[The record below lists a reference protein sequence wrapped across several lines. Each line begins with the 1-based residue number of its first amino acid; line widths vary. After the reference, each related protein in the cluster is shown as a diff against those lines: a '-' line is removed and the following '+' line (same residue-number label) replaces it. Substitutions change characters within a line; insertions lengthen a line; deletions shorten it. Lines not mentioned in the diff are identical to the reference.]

1 MAWSTV
7 NFRIF
12 QLQGWLELLHHWAR
26 QNRGRDPWGLW
37 ATGPVVQRQAERGGE
52 RLVWRG
58 EGERGKGWEKCLNS
72 YLAPVWAD
80 AKGI

>member
-26 QNRGRDPWGLW
+26 QKRGGTPGGS
-37 ATGPVVQRQAERGGE
+37 GPQARWSKGKLKGEGGE
-52 RLVWRG
+52 R
-58 EGERGKGWEKCLNS
+58 EKGWEKCLNS
-72 YLAPVWAD
+72 YLAPIWAH